1 MYIASFAKVSI
12 EVVLFLGFSKSNVF
26 SHFHSYLKKNN
37 KSHRAKDISPLS
49 VARAHLSNMTRQEQ
63 QQKQQQSEDA
73 GVVSASVQ
81 KAAEVIKDK
90 VDQTASKVEEQL
102 SGGGGG
108 SEKAAGEAGN
118 NKGGLRGMMGKLK
131 EKLSLKRKKSSSSSS
146 SSASLT
152 VATNPTTRP
161 QIPICGSGNKRR
173 Q

>member
-1 MYIASFAKVSI
+1 VYIASFAKVSI

-102 SGGGGG
+102 SGGGG
-108 SEKAAGEAGN
+108 SEKAGEAG

-131 EKLSLKRKKSSSSSS
+131 EKLSLKRKKSSSSSSS

>member
-1 MYIASFAKVSI
+1 VYIAGACKVAI
-12 EVVLFLGFSKSNVF
+12 AVVLFWVFPQRQSNVF
-26 SHFHSYLKKNN
+26 SFRARIKKNN
-37 KSHRAKDISPLS
+37 IRYKNIHLHFPR
-49 VARAHLSNMTRQEQ
+49 ARAHFTNMTKQE
-63 QQKQQQSEDA
+63 QKQQQSEDA

-102 SGGGGG
+102 SGGGG

>member
-1 MYIASFAKVSI
+1 
-12 EVVLFLGFSKSNVF
+12 LGFSPAAKSNVF
-26 SHFHSYLKKNN
+26 SFRSYLKKIT
-37 KSHRAKDISPLS
+37 SHQIQKYNISTFS
-49 VARAHLSNMTRQEQ
+49 CARARFTNMTKQE
-63 QQKQQQSEDA
+63 QKQQQSEDA

-102 SGGGGG
+102 SGGGG
-108 SEKAAGEAGN
+108 SEKAGEAG

-131 EKLSLKRKKSSSSSS
+131 EKLSLKRKKSSSSSSS

>member
-1 MYIASFAKVSI
+1 
-12 EVVLFLGFSKSNVF
+12 
-26 SHFHSYLKKNN
+26 
-37 KSHRAKDISPLS
+37 
-49 VARAHLSNMTRQEQ
+49 MTKQE
-63 QQKQQQSEDA
+63 QKQQQSEDA

-102 SGGGGG
+102 SGGGG
-108 SEKAAGEAGN
+108 SAGEAGN

-146 SSASLT
+146 SASLT

>member
-1 MYIASFAKVSI
+1 
-12 EVVLFLGFSKSNVF
+12 
-26 SHFHSYLKKNN
+26 
-37 KSHRAKDISPLS
+37 
-49 VARAHLSNMTRQEQ
+49 MTKQE
-63 QQKQQQSEDA
+63 QKQQQSEDA

-102 SGGGGG
+102 SVGGGG
-108 SEKAAGEAGN
+108 SEKAGEAGT
-118 NKGGLRGMMGKLK
+118 KGGLRGVMGKLK

-146 SSASLT
+146 SSSASLT
-152 VATNPTTRP
+152 VATNLTTRP

>member
-1 MYIASFAKVSI
+1 M
-12 EVVLFLGFSKSNVF
+12 SN
-26 SHFHSYLKKNN
+26 
-37 KSHRAKDISPLS
+37 R
-49 VARAHLSNMTRQEQ
+49 EQ
-63 QQKQQQSEDA
+63 KQLQKQQSEEDA
-73 GVVSASVQ
+73 GVVVSASSVQ

-102 SGGGGG
+102 SGGGG
-108 SEKAAGEAGN
+108 SEKAGEAG
-118 NKGGLRGMMGKLK
+118 NKGGLRGVMGKLK

>member
-1 MYIASFAKVSI
+1 
-12 EVVLFLGFSKSNVF
+12 
-26 SHFHSYLKKNN
+26 
-37 KSHRAKDISPLS
+37 
-49 VARAHLSNMTRQEQ
+49 MTKQE
-63 QQKQQQSEDA
+63 QKQQQSEDA

-102 SGGGGG
+102 SGGGG
-108 SEKAAGEAGN
+108 SEKAAGEARN

-131 EKLSLKRKKSSSSSS
+131 EKLSLKRKKSSSSSSS

>member
-1 MYIASFAKVSI
+1 
-12 EVVLFLGFSKSNVF
+12 
-26 SHFHSYLKKNN
+26 
-37 KSHRAKDISPLS
+37 
-49 VARAHLSNMTRQEQ
+49 MTKQE
-63 QQKQQQSEDA
+63 QKQQQSEDA